1 VLERVPYT
9 RVPQG
14 GVQGVYST
22 HTNRSEIT
30 STVISEN
37 HSAQFIPPEQLT
49 TKSNIDPA
57 KIKFTDIFKPK
68 LLFEKILKKFL
79 YPAGKHGLFK
89 LLKPAKPFEEH
100 KIQTNNGQVINT
112 WLALN
117 PNPQARTKIFFHGN
131 ASNIT
136 SFQKQAQEEFARGNN
151 ACLVSYR
158 GYSGNDGT
166 PSQDGIIRDTN
177 DVIDYLIN
185 NQNLKTDTIDF
196 VAHSLGSAVVLNTL
210 AHRTGN
216 NPSECFGEL
225 KLIAPFKSMQGL
237 IKNKLKFIPQFV
249 INYLTNSWNNLEAI
263 KKLKNKVSKINL
275 VHGKNDSLIPYE
287 HSVELYQ
294 EALKIGAQADLNLI
308 DGKNHNNIVQ
318 QECHAKNPT
327 SKSAVLPHAHHR
339 SAKTLSSAEQS

>member
-1 VLERVPYT
+1 VLEPVPYT
-9 RVPQG
+9 RVPQE

-22 HTNRSEIT
+22 PTNRSEST
-30 STVISEN
+30 STIKDSPKNEVLRRN
-37 HSAQFIPPEQLT
+37 PLNKNFKDHSAQFIPPEQLT
-49 TKSNIDPA
+49 TKSNLDPA

-68 LLFEKILKKFL
+68 LLFEKFLNKFL
-79 YPAGKHGLFK
+79 YPARKDGLFKFLFK
-89 LLKPAKPFEEH
+89 LLKLAKPFEEH
-100 KIQTNNGQVINT
+100 KIQTNNEHVIRT

-117 PNPQARTKIFFHGN
+117 PSPQARTKVFFHGN
-131 ASNIT
+131 ASDIT
-136 SFQKQAQEEFARGNN
+136 CFMQQAQEEFARGNN

-177 DVIDYLIN
+177 AVINYLIN

-287 HSVELYQ
+287 HSVALHQ
-294 EALKIGAQADLNLI
+294 EALKIGCQAGLEII
-308 DGKNHNNIVQ
+308 DGKNHNDIVGI
-318 QECHAKNPT
+318 
-327 SKSAVLPHAHHR
+327 L
-339 SAKTLSSAEQS
+339 